1 MQPLDMSRFIFFLF
15 KNNLV
20 FSLLKNNKMTDL
32 ILIVGY
38 QVRSGSF
45 M

>member
-1 MQPLDMSRFIFFLF
+1 MQPLDMSRLIFFLF